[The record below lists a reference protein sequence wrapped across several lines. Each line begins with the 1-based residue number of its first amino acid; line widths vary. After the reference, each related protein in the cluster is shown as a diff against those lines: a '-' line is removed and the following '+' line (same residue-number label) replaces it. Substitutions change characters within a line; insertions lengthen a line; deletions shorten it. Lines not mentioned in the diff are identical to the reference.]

1 MSGLALEL
9 YSTSE
14 LPAAYWY
21 AARVLAADAEV
32 LDALVPV
39 TIESKGLYFEVSE
52 SERLMLCR
60 YRARRAGLSAFLCP
74 INGLI
79 MPGLLRGQLTSVLSF
94 GLLLSRDHR

>member
-21 AARVLAADAEV
+21 AARVLAADVEV

-39 TIESKGLYFEVSE
+39 TVESK
-52 SERLMLCR
+52 
-60 YRARRAGLSAFLCP
+60 
-74 INGLI
+74 
-79 MPGLLRGQLTSVLSF
+79 
-94 GLLLSRDHR
+94 